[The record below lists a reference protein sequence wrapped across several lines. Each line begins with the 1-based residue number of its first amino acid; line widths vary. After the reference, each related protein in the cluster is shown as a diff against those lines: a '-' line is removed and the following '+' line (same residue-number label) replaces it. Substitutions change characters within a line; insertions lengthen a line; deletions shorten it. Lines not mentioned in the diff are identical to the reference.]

1 LEKKEKGGD
10 ESLELQ
16 WINLGMRRGGGGREV
31 GNVSEE
37 YKMVGLVEVVWD
49 VEEKGGTRKRTDILI
64 KMAQV
69 GGFRRNE

>member
-1 LEKKEKGGD
+1 VR
-10 ESLELQ
+10 
-16 WINLGMRRGGGGREV
+16 WGGGGREGV
-31 GNVSEE
+31 NVSEE